1 MRRSKRS
8 GSDKNDDNDDDNDDD
23 ANSKDVELVEI
34 GTGEALTMLVRLVN
48 LK

>member
-8 GSDKNDDNDDDNDDD
+8 GSDKNDNDDDNDDD